1 MPRKTKTGSDC
12 SILNGDFYYEDAR
25 QFSIESEMFAEEIEG
40 DSVKSIRVI
49 SLASNWKQ
57 YTYVGM
63 VEIEEMIDFEMTLRK
78 EKRGQKNHW
87 YAYRRFAGKLFKR
100 YVGRS
105 ESVTQSRLIEI
116 ARALPA
122 RTKTIKVS

>member
-1 MPRKTKTGSDC
+1 MTRKTKTAQDISIVDGYLYFEDC
-12 SILNGDFYYEDAR
+12 K
-25 QFSIESEMFAEEIEG
+25 QFSISSEEFSEEIEIE
-40 DSVKSIRVI
+40 SVKAIRVI

-63 VEIEEMIDFEMTLRK
+63 IEIEEMIDFEFTIRK

-100 YVGRS
+100 YVGTS
-105 ESVTQSRLIEI
+105 DQVTQSRLVEI

-122 RTKTIKVS
+122 RTQVIKVS